1 MRYRLLGPL
10 ALTLLALPGLA
21 SAQTDSR
28 PGVAVFPF
36 ANGGSYGVN
45 KEDVQALSI
54 GLQEM
59 MLSELSLNTNLRIV
73 DRGSL
78 RSVLDEQNLGSSGRV
93 DPATAARIGKIVG
106 ARYSVVGGFIDNNKD
121 FWMNARIIDTETT
134 EIVKLEQVRDNRDK
148 LYELIVELA
157 GKLTNGVNLPPLP
170 AEVREAREKR
180 EIPPEAIT
188 MYSRAQVY
196 QDGGRKA
203 QAIDLYRQ
211 ITEKFPAMTEAK
223 EALRQL
229 EGS

>member
-1 MRYRLLGPL
+1 MKHRLLGCL
-10 ALTLLALPGLA
+10 ALVLLAVPGA
-21 SAQTDSR
+21 AQAQTDNR

-36 ANGGSYGVN
+36 ANGGSYGAN
-45 KEDVQALSI
+45 KEDIEALTI

-59 MLSELSLNTNLRIV
+59 MLSELSQNAALRIV

-78 RSVLDEQNLGSSGRV
+78 RGVLEEQNLGSSGRV

-148 LYELIVELA
+148 LYELLVDLA
-157 GKLTNGVNLPPLP
+157 GKLTAGVNLPALP
-170 AEVREAREKR
+170 TEVREAREKR

-188 MYSRAQVY
+188 LYSRAQVY
-196 QDGGRKA
+196 QDGGRKDR
-203 QAIDLYRQ
+203 AIDLYRQ

-223 EALRQL
+223 EALKQL
-229 EGS
+229 ESS

>member
-1 MRYRLLGPL
+1 MNHRLLGSLVL
-10 ALTLLALPGLA
+10 ALLVVPGSALAQA
-21 SAQTDSR
+21 DSR

-36 ANGGSYGVN
+36 ANGGSYGAN
-45 KEDVQALSI
+45 KEDVEALSI

-59 MLSELSLNTNLRIV
+59 MLSELSQNTSLRIV
-73 DRGSL
+73 DRGAL
-78 RSVLDEQNLGSSGRV
+78 RGVLEEQNLGSSGRV

-106 ARYSVVGGFIDNNKD
+106 ARYSVVGGFVDNNKD

-148 LYELIVELA
+148 LYELLVDLA
-157 GKLTNGVNLPPLP
+157 GRLTTGVNLPPLP
-170 AEVREAREKR
+170 VEVREARVKR

-188 MYSRAQVY
+188 LYSRAQVY
-196 QDGGRKA
+196 QDGGRKS